1 MRISTLALA
10 LALAFGTTAMVE
22 ASQARRPVVHR
33 TARKGMVRK
42 GRTSKARK
50 FKRGKTVGAH
60 R

>member
-1 MRISTLALA
+1 MAA
-10 LALAFGTTAMVE
+10 AN
-22 ASQARRPVVHR
+22 QAKRPVIHR

-50 FKRGKTVGAH
+50 FKRGKTVRAH